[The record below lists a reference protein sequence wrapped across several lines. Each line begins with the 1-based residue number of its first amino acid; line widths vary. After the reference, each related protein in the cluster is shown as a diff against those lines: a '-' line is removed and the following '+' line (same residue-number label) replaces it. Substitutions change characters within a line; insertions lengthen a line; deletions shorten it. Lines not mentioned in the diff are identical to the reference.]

1 MSQVRNVVKVRYFGH
16 EGQTPRRTTAAS
28 FESLRGLHPSAPPR
42 QPRRFLT
49 DCASMCTL
57 VANLVARAHA
67 IALSRFPGVG
77 SAPAQWFSERLVESP
92 RALTV
97 SSPGS
102 AGLSSLFPQGWQQ
115 MRPDHDV
122 RHSGGRLG
130 RSDRQLAGQADNG
143 LPDDHASVQVE
154 VADPQPAN
162 LAGPQS
168 APAGQQQR
176 HPARFGQSIQIIGQ
190 LLSAGH
196 FDLACPA
203 RDSEGGTG
211 VHTSAPSGW
220 R

>member
-1 MSQVRNVVKVRYFGH
+1 MSQVRNIVKVRYFGH

-143 LPDDHASVQVE
+143 LPDATTPASRSRSRTPSPRTSP
-154 VADPQPAN
+154 DRSPH
-162 LAGPQS
+162 
-168 APAGQQQR
+168 QQ
-176 HPARFGQSIQIIGQ
+176 AS
-190 LLSAGH
+190 SN
-196 FDLACPA
+196 
-203 RDSEGGTG
+203 GTRR
-211 VHTSAPSGW
+211 ASG
-220 R
+220 RASR